1 MAQKQLD
8 EFALQWIKLRS
19 LTLAK
24 SINKT
29 TLEALRNELSLGF
42 EAGESIQQLT
52 KRIEGYFT
60 ENTKARAETISRTET
75 IAASNRGAQDRY
87 QKEGVQKK
95 EWFSAP
101 DARPTHLEANGQ
113 IVAINDNFRVGAGSG
128 PGPGQIGLP
137 EEDINCRCTIL
148 PVIE

>member
-1 MAQKQLD
+1 MQKQLD
-8 EFALQWIKLRS
+8 QFALEWIKLRS

-29 TLEALRNELSLGF
+29 TLEALRTQLALGF

-60 ENTKARAETISRTET
+60 ENAKTRAETISRTEV

-113 IVAINDNFRVGAGSG
+113 IVSINDNFRVGAGSG